1 MTSRMLLNLRKATSN
16 ELMLNLDSMLLQNDV
31 EGASSETAM
40 STVPVR
46 GLLPLQL
53 KRPSGSMV

>member
-1 MTSRMLLNLRKATSN
+1 MLLNLRKATSN

-53 KRPSGSMV
+53 ERPSGSMV